1 MRCFS
6 AWLLLIVAA
15 ITATPSKS
23 AEPTTF
29 ESSATLV
36 PPVPVSE
43 HVEVEMRVAIRNNST
58 TDAQYAVT
66 FDVTGDKTREPQS
79 RAVSVA
85 ALGQELVSFQLAT
98 QDLAGVRDAVVTVT
112 RDDEPAQSHAWPLTV
127 WKSDSRA
134 VPLLQVGWIEPGAY
148 APGSYQRD
156 APVTEA
162 SVRAAVDAYRDI
174 GFRSLI
180 LVYPESVYSG
190 AGFYY
195 PSRVFKEFG
204 NRCDFDVIGTILN
217 QASKNGQHVFVG
229 LGRGADLNLTWT
241 GFDDPERNA
250 DAITHSIKV
259 ATELWTLY
267 GHEPSFYGW
276 YLSHEANAIAR
287 ASASYY
293 NPVTRFLRTFEA
305 DKPVLISPSGTPEVS
320 PDALKECEADVVVYQ
335 DAVGAGYV
343 PYKYTYDP
351 DQRIQSLDEVFAAY
365 AVAHRGARQHLWS
378 NLEVWRMDGP
388 EYRDARPA
396 KLERVLR
403 QLKIEREHVDVMT
416 AYALPGF
423 LEPPGTDAK
432 LGGDAAVRLFEG
444 YRGYFLRHAEGTP
457 KP

>member
-1 MRCFS
+1 MHCFN
-6 AWLLLIVAA
+6 ARFLLIVAVA
-15 ITATPSKS
+15 AATGS
-23 AEPTTF
+23 ACADPVTF
-29 ESSATLV
+29 GSSATLV

-43 HVEVEMRVAIRNNST
+43 RVEVEMRVAVRNNST
-58 TDAQYAVT
+58 TDAKYAVA
-66 FDVTGDKTREPQS
+66 FEVTGDKAPKPQS
-79 RAVSVA
+79 REVSVP
-85 ALGQELVSFQLAT
+85 ALGQQLVSFRLAT

-112 RDDEPAQSHAWPLTV
+112 RDDEPAQSHVWPLTV

-148 APGSYQRD
+148 AAEGYPRE

-180 LVYPESVYSG
+180 LGYPESVYSG
-190 AGFYY
+190 GGFYY
-195 PSRVFKEFG
+195 PTRVFEEFG

-217 QASKNGQHVFVG
+217 QASKNGQQVFVG

-241 GFDDPERNA
+241 GFDDPQRNA
-250 DAITHSIKV
+250 DAIAHSIKV

-267 GHEPSFYGW
+267 GDEPSFYGW

-320 PDALKECEADVVVYQ
+320 PDALKECEADVIVYQ

-351 DQRIQSLDEVFAAY
+351 DQRIQGLDEVFAAY
-365 AVAHRGARQHLWS
+365 AEAHRGARQHLWS

-396 KLERVLR
+396 ELEHVLR
-403 QLKIEREHVDVMT
+403 QLEIERAHVDVMT

-423 LEPPGTDAK
+423 LEPPGTAAK
-432 LGGDAAVRLFEG
+432 LGGEPAVRLFEG
-444 YRGYFLRHAEGTP
+444 YREHFLRQIQAMSHP
-457 KP
+457 